1 MASRYQAELTRIV
14 RHKLNAAGSGARG
27 SVSVSNS
34 VMELRNIC
42 NHPCIRRD
50 AAFPPHGVPRRPD
63 ASTSPFIRIQGSF
76 QGSGPPV
83 GGPDVG
89 EAAFGCSRLHP
100 DGAEALLAVGTL
112 PPVVRM
118 AGKLEVLDRLLLQ
131 LHAGGHKVWL
141 PALDAIIP
149 ETPDSA

>member
-1 MASRYQAELTRIV
+1 MC
-14 RHKLNAAGSGARG
+14 G
-27 SVSVSNS
+27 
-34 VMELRNIC
+34 
-42 NHPCIRRD
+42 RD
-50 AAFPPHGVPRRPD
+50 G
-63 ASTSPFIRIQGSF
+63 
-76 QGSGPPV
+76 
-83 GGPDVG
+83 G

-100 DGAEALLAVGTL
+100 EGAEALLAAGTL

-118 AGKLEVLDRLLLQ
+118 AGKLEVLDRLLLR